1 MKINKHILKN
11 GLRLLHYLDANTQM
25 VAVNIMYNVGSK
37 DEHPDHTGFA
47 HLFEHLMFAGSAN
60 VPDFDELVQRASGE
74 NNAWTNTDVT
84 NYYISLPAHNLE
96 MALYLESDRM
106 LSLNI
111 NQESLD
117 VQKQVVAEEFKQ
129 RFLNQPYGDA
139 SMLMRP
145 MVYGSHPYAW
155 PTIGKKLEHI
165 EQFSLED
172 VRAFY
177 EKFYAPDNAVL
188 AICGN
193 VSFET
198 AVSLVE
204 KWFGDI
210 PAKNRPSRQ
219 LEPVQKQLAANR
231 LSVTRQVPMDALYKY
246 WHAPSVSEAGYN
258 ECDLLTDILAGGRS
272 ARLFQ
277 SLVKEKRMFSA
288 LDIYVGGE
296 AEKGGGSI
304 QFCGKP
310 LIGVS
315 LEDAEKS
322 LLEELQMLV
331 DEPVSDDEL
340 QKVKNKY
347 ESAFL
352 FRNTNCLH
360 IATQLCW
367 YELMGDANQ
376 YLSDFKRTLQLQ
388 ASDLQAMAAK
398 VFREDNCSTL
408 YYRAEKIEETEGF
421 EEGEETEDAN
431 SFEEI

>member
-11 GLRLLHYLDANTQM
+11 GLRLLHYYDANTQM

-37 DEHPDHTGFA
+37 DEHPEHTGFA

-60 VPDFDELVQRASGE
+60 VPDFDEVVQRASGE

-96 MALYLESDRM
+96 TALYLESDRM
-106 LSLNI
+106 LALNI

-139 SMLMRP
+139 SLLMRP
-145 MVYGSHPYAW
+145 MVYGEHPYAW

-165 EQFSLED
+165 EAFCLDD

-177 EKFYAPDNAVL
+177 EKFYAPNNAVL

-193 VSFET
+193 VSFEN
-198 AVSLVE
+198 AISLTE

-210 PAKNRPSRQ
+210 PSKSIPERAFSSVERQ
-219 LEPVQKQLAANR
+219 NSPRRME
-231 LSVTRQVPMDALYKY
+231 VTRSVPMDALYKY
-246 WHAPSVSEAGYN
+246 WHAPAVSEAGYQA
-258 ECDLLTDILAGGRS
+258 CDLLTDILAGGRS

-277 SLVKEKRMFSA
+277 RLVKDRRKFSA

-315 LEDAEKS
+315 MEEAEQA
-322 LLEELQMLV
+322 LLEELQVLAS
-331 DEPVSDDEL
+331 EPVSNEEL
-340 QKVKNKY
+340 QKVKNKF

-367 YELMGDANQ
+367 YELMGDAEQ
-376 YLSDFKRTLQLQ
+376 YLRDFHETLQLQ
-388 ASDLQAMAAK
+388 ASHLQAMAADI
-398 VFREDNCSTL
+398 FREDNCSTL
-408 YYRAEKIEETEGF
+408 YYRAEAAESETSDFIEDF
-421 EEGEETEDAN
+421 DED
-431 SFEEI
+431 SL

>member
-11 GLRLLHYLDANTQM
+11 GLRLLHYHDVNTQM

-37 DEHPDHTGFA
+37 HEHPDHTGFA
-47 HLFEHLMFAGSAN
+47 HLFEHLMFAGSAH
-60 VPDFDELVQRASGE
+60 VPDFDEVVQRASGE

-96 MALYLESDRM
+96 TALYLESDRM
-106 LSLNI
+106 LALNI

-139 SMLMRP
+139 SLLMRP
-145 MVYGSHPYAW
+145 MVYGEHPYAW

-165 EQFSLED
+165 EAFCLDD

-177 EKFYAPDNAVL
+177 DKFYAPNNAVL
-188 AICGN
+188 AICGH
-193 VSFET
+193 VSFEKAIELT
-198 AVSLVE
+198 E

-210 PAKNRPSRQ
+210 PAKDLACKPLSAVERQ
-219 LEPVQKQLAANR
+219 HSPRRME
-231 LSVTRQVPMDALYKY
+231 VTRQVPMDALYKY
-246 WHAPSVSEAGYN
+246 WHAPAVSEAGYQA
-258 ECDLLTDILAGGRS
+258 CDLLTDILAGGRS

-277 SLVKEKRMFSA
+277 RLVKDRRKFSA

-315 LEDAEKS
+315 IEKAEQA
-322 LLEELQMLV
+322 LLEELQLMAT
-331 DEPVSDDEL
+331 EAVSAEEL
-340 QKVKNKY
+340 QKVKNKF

-360 IATQLCW
+360 IATQICW
-367 YELMGDANQ
+367 YELMGDAEQ
-376 YLSDFKRTLQLQ
+376 YLKDFHQTLQLQ
-388 ASDLQAMAAK
+388 ASDLQAMAAQ
-398 VFREDNCSTL
+398 VFCEDNCSTL
-408 YYRAEKIEETEGF
+408 YYRAEESNESEM
-421 EEGEETEDAN
+421 DAAEMD
-431 SFEEI
+431 FDMDA

>member
-1 MKINKHILKN
+1 MKLNKHIFEN
-11 GLRLLHYLDANTQM
+11 GLRLLHYFDANTQM
-25 VAVNIMYNVGSK
+25 AAVNIMYNVGSK
-37 DEHPDHTGFA
+37 DEHPEHTGFA

-60 VPDFDELVQRASGE
+60 VLDFDEVVQRASGE

-96 MALYLESDRM
+96 TALYLESDRM
-106 LSLNI
+106 LALNI

-129 RFLNQPYGDA
+129 RFLNQPYGDV
-139 SMLMRP
+139 SLLIRP
-145 MVYGSHPYAW
+145 MVYGEHPYSW
-155 PTIGKKLEHI
+155 PTIGKCLEHI
-165 EQFSLED
+165 EQFDLDD

-177 EKFYAPDNAVL
+177 DRYYAPNNAVL

-193 VSFET
+193 VSFEKALFLT
-198 AVSLVE
+198 E

-210 PAKNRPSRQ
+210 PLKPLVSRQ
-219 LEPVQKQLAANR
+219 VSSVKRQDSPQKLDIKR
-231 LSVTRQVPMDALYKY
+231 PVPMDALYKY
-246 WHAPSVSEAGYN
+246 WHAPSVSEEGYN

-277 SLVKEKRMFSA
+277 RLVKEKRKFSA

-315 LEDAEKS
+315 LEEAEEA
-322 LLEELQMLV
+322 LLEELALMAH
-331 DEPVSDDEL
+331 EPVSEEEL
-340 QKVKNKY
+340 QKVKNKF

-367 YELMGDANQ
+367 YELMGDASR
-376 YLSDFKRTLQLQ
+376 YEAEYHRTLQLQ
-388 ASDLQAMAAK
+388 VSDLQAMAAK
-398 VFREDNCSTL
+398 VFREENCSTL
-408 YYRAEKIEETEGF
+408 YYRASETTACDE
-421 EEGEETEDAN
+421 
-431 SFEEI
+431 

>member
-1 MKINKHILKN
+1 MKINKHILNN
-11 GLRLLHYLDANTQM
+11 GLRLLHYHDVNTQM
-25 VAVNIMYNVGSK
+25 VAVNIMYKVGSK
-37 DEHPDHTGFA
+37 HEHPDHTGFA
-47 HLFEHLMFAGSAN
+47 HLFEHLMFAGSAH
-60 VPDFDELVQRASGE
+60 VPDFDEVVQRASGE

-96 MALYLESDRM
+96 TALYLESDRM
-106 LSLNI
+106 LALNI

-139 SMLMRP
+139 SLLMRP
-145 MVYGSHPYAW
+145 MVYGEHPYAW

-165 EQFSLED
+165 EQFQLED
-172 VRAFY
+172 VLSFY
-177 EKFYAPDNAVL
+177 QQYYAPDNAAL

-193 VSFET
+193 VSFEK
-198 AVSLVE
+198 AVELTE
-204 KWFGDI
+204 KWFADI
-210 PAKNRPSRQ
+210 PAKHLPKAQISPMKTQTSPQRM
-219 LEPVQKQLAANR
+219 E
-231 LSVTRQVPMDALYKY
+231 VTRPVPMDALYKY
-246 WHAPSVSEAGYN
+246 WHAPSVSESGYQA
-258 ECDLLTDILAGGRS
+258 CDLLTDILAGGRS

-277 SLVKEKRMFSA
+277 RLVKDRRKFSA

-315 LEDAEKS
+315 LEEAEQA
-322 LLEELQMLV
+322 LLEELQLMATKAV
-331 DEPVSDDEL
+331 ADEEL
-340 QKVKNKY
+340 QKVKTKF

-367 YELMGDANQ
+367 YEWLGSAEQ
-376 YLSDFKRTLQLQ
+376 YIEDFRQTLQLQ
-388 ASDLQAMAAK
+388 AADIQAVAARI
-398 VFREDNCSTL
+398 FREDNCSTL
-408 YYRAEKIEETEGF
+408 YYRAEEARKSEMDGAEMALDL
-421 EEGEETEDAN
+421 DA
-431 SFEEI
+431 